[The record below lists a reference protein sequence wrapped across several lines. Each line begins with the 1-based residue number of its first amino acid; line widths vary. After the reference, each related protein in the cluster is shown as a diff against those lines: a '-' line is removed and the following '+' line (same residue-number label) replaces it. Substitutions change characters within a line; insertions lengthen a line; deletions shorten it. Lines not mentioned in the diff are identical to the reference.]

1 MRIITLATVT
11 MVAITMVAITIAAMT
26 MLKMILQKTPR
37 RRIHRRTIAILVFS
51 LAIPLPVLAEIETET
66 LTVETFKDAGPH
78 GILVNSLFSNVAE
91 IFNAD
96 TGKMLGQL
104 SLGAWSNSV
113 EIDKENK
120 LFHVAETYLSRHTRG
135 ERTDVV
141 TSYDFETFTAKHE
154 VKIPNKHAS
163 GSPHS
168 SHTGLTDDAR
178 FMLVNNISPAMSISV
193 VDLHNSKFVGEI
205 ATAGCGLVYPVGDRA
220 FLQLCGDGTVQ
231 LISLKKD
238 GSEKSRVRS
247 EHFFNVDEDPVMEK
261 AVRTDKG
268 WVFATFRGELF
279 QVSVKGESITIE
291 ALFNLD
297 MDDEGWRMGGMQ
309 SIAYHAASDLLLT
322 LMHQGG
328 EHTHKDPGTEV
339 WVFNLSDKRL
349 LHRMKLENMATAI
362 AVSQDSN
369 PLIYSTFIEGI
380 SLDIY
385 DLRTGKKINSIDNVG
400 VTPTIIQNLQL

>member
-1 MRIITLATVT
+1 MRT
-11 MVAITMVAITIAAMT
+11 MT
-26 MLKMILQKTPR
+26 MLTKTIFTPTVFTKVVSVKAVLAKAML
-37 RRIHRRTIAILVFS
+37 IFS
-51 LAIPLPVLAEIETET
+51 LTVSLPVLAEIEAET

-91 IFNAD
+91 IFDAD
-96 TGKMLGQL
+96 TGKMMGQL

-113 EIDKENK
+113 EIDKRNK

-141 TSYDFETFTAKHE
+141 TSYDFETFSAKRE

-193 VDLHNSKFVGEI
+193 VDLRKSRFVNEI
-205 ATAGCGLVYPVGDRA
+205 ATAGCGLIYPVGNRA
-220 FLQLCGDGTVQ
+220 FLQLCGDGAMQ
-231 LISLKKD
+231 LISLNDD

-247 EHFFNVDEDPVMEK
+247 AHFFNVDEDPLMEK

-268 WVFATFRGELF
+268 WVFPTFSGDLF
-279 QVSVKGESITIE
+279 RISVEDESITVE
-291 ALFNLD
+291 PLFNLD
-297 MDDEGWRMGGMQ
+297 KENEGWRIGGVQ
-309 SIAYHAASDLLLT
+309 SIAYHAGSDLLMT

-328 EHTHKDPGTEV
+328 QDTHKDPGTEV
-339 WVFNLSDKRL
+339 WVFDLSAQRL
-349 LHRMKLENMATAI
+349 LHKMKLENMASAI
-362 AVSQDSN
+362 AVSQDDN
-369 PLIYSTFIEGI
+369 PLIYSIYIGGVT
-380 SLDIY
+380 LDIY
-385 DLRTGKKINSIDNVG
+385 DLRTATRISSIENVG